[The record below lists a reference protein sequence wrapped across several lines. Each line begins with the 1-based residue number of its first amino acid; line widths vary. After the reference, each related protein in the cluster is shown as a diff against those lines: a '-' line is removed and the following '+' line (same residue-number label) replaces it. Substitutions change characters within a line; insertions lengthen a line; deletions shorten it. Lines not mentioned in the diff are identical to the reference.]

1 MRWLFLLFCTLPVIE
16 LIILLQIGGWLGVW
30 PTVGLILG
38 TAFIGVNLLRQQGL
52 KTLTRA
58 NQRMASGEMPAKEM
72 VEGIVLAIGGALLL
86 TPGLVTD
93 VIGFSCLLP
102 GTRHMYMAFGMK
114 HMTLVAG
121 RSVHMSGR
129 GPFTQGAEMHSDFM
143 NNARSSQRQ
152 SDTFSSQGPRVT
164 RSSQGHDVI
173 DGEFERKDD

>member
-16 LIILLQIGGWLGVW
+16 LIILLKVGSWLGVW

-52 KTLTRA
+52 KTFSRA
-58 NQRMASGEMPAKEM
+58 NQRLAQGEMPATEM

-102 GTRHMYMAFGMK
+102 GTRHVYIAFGMERMK
-114 HMTLVAG
+114 VVAT
-121 RSVHMSGR
+121 RSVYTSSVH
-129 GPFTQGAEMHSDFM
+129 TQGDFM
-143 NNARSSQRQ
+143 NQGGFQQPHRSQHTQSTNASR
-152 SDTFSSQGPRVT
+152 
-164 RSSQGHDVI
+164 QGHDVI
-173 DGEFERKDD
+173 EGEFERKK

>member
-16 LIILLQIGGWLGVW
+16 LIILLKIGNWLGVW

-52 KTLTRA
+52 KTFTKA
-58 NQRMASGEMPAKEM
+58 NQRLAQGEMPASEM

-102 GTRHMYMAFGMK
+102 GTRHMYIAYGMSRMKVMAARAVYVNTASSFQQSGFEQPSNPKGADFGRAR
-114 HMTLVAG
+114 TDA
-121 RSVHMSGR
+121 
-129 GPFTQGAEMHSDFM
+129 SD
-143 NNARSSQRQ
+143 ADSQKNQ
-152 SDTFSSQGPRVT
+152 PQTPN
-164 RSSQGHDVI
+164 VI
-173 DGEFERKDD
+173 EGEYERKK